1 MGHKACRGFRWL
13 YPTEKPIPNNLEGK
27 VYLSPPPLLD
37 PVTKSLK
44 VRKVSSPLKKCC
56 SRSSQSYIYDLFFLD
71 YCHVLACK
79 FRTMP
84 FFIRGVA
91 KIEGGKNCILSFFDF
106 LVICLDVP
114 QKRLAKSSY
123 KTNRILTFSLQRPSH
138 APTCVCRCCLLFLS
152 QIKKMGWRDP
162 FYEGRCYFE
171 MCF

>member
-1 MGHKACRGFRWL
+1 MGRV
-13 YPTEKPIPNNLEGK
+13 E
-27 VYLSPPPLLD
+27 D
-37 PVTKSLK
+37 PVCPYPIEINNSQFPIILRGRFTSPLPLSRGSLQSLSK
-44 VRKVSSPLKKCC
+44 FAKFRHPLKKCC

-106 LVICLDVP
+106 LAICLDVP

-138 APTCVCRCCLLFLS
+138 APTCVCRCCLLFL
-152 QIKKMGWRDP
+152 
-162 FYEGRCYFE
+162 
-171 MCF
+171 

>member
-1 MGHKACRGFRWL
+1 MGHKACRWSSLSISYRNNQF
-13 YPTEKPIPNNLEGK
+13 PIILRGRFTSPLP
-27 VYLSPPPLLD
+27 LSRGSSQCHLSFANLLD
-37 PVTKSLK
+37 
-44 VRKVSSPLKKCC
+44 PLKKCC

-91 KIEGGKNCILSFFDF
+91 KMEGGKNCILSFFDF
-106 LVICLDVP
+106 LAICLDVP

-138 APTCVCRCCLLFLS
+138 APTCVSRCCLLFL
-152 QIKKMGWRDP
+152 
-162 FYEGRCYFE
+162 
-171 MCF
+171 